1 MIGESAVG
9 EAISRKREMEAAR
22 STERYEINCASANLL
37 NSVFIKF
44 TGTEIKVERSE
55 QF

>member
-1 MIGESAVG
+1 MIGESAVR
-9 EAISRKREMEAAR
+9 EAISRKREMAAR
-22 STERYEINCASANLL
+22 STERYEINCTSANLL

-44 TGTEIKVERSE
+44 TGTEIKVGRSE